1 MAKQNQY
8 TSIESKTGLQG
19 LRHRRSMYIGSTG
32 ILSEN
37 HAPHALTQLSQE
49 ILSNSLD
56 EALEGY
62 GNEINVEVYEDNS
75 MSIQDY
81 GRGIPKGAGKSF
93 DDVIKAATVPHAS
106 GKFDTSGYQTSG
118 IAGMNGIG
126 VKITNAVSKYLEIEA
141 ITHTTKENQ
150 DGTKSHT
157 GGLQHYKIRF
167 NQEEIV
173 EQELIKEFKKS
184 NIEWLSN
191 NQFKDKETNE
201 IHHTGTKITFLP
213 DDGNVSDDKNQK
225 VFGSIV
231 WTNKDLFTR
240 FESSA
245 FLNAGLTI
253 TYKDNRTLVKQ
264 YDEDDNEIGEQS
276 LQKKWYYENGLVDY
290 VHLLSQGQTLLKG
303 MKEPISIS
311 ESIES
316 SDGFEFS
323 LNSAMMFTDDVSTNI
338 VSFANGVPTK
348 DGGPHHDGFMQGTAK
363 AFNDYINDNDEI
375 KKKNKLK
382 GSLNQSDILEGII
395 ASFELKI
402 PAEIAEFD
410 GQTKE
415 KLSTAQA
422 KKVTYD
428 CVREQLTN
436 WLYDNPKQA
445 EVIIKKMIESKS
457 AREAAIK
464 SRQEAKKARQSK
476 NSGKLTLASKLKPA
490 SSRKPSEKEMY
501 ITEGDSAS
509 NIRRDQKTQAIFPIR
524 GKIINSFKTNL
535 NDVLKNKEVSTITAA
550 IGAGIGPAFELDD
563 MQFHKIVLACFTGDT
578 KVKALDG
585 NSYSFKELV
594 DNDVKDLWVYA
605 LNKHGDMVPALAK
618 NIRKT
623 GESKQLV
630 KITLDNG
637 EVIKSTPDHH
647 FMTLD
652 GTYKQAN
659 ELKIDESLMPLYT
672 KINENGYEEYYDKNT
687 SKWIKTYRRVNEFL
701 HDDERQEAFKRL
713 NKEENKYFSQNNN
726 IQTHHIDEN
735 KLNNNPDN
743 LSWLTNREHFI
754 LHGKSGNHFRKY
766 NKSPEKIKKLK
777 KLHENGKYDHT
788 YFGQNGWNGSEE
800 HINAVKK
807 AHKEGKYK
815 NTTFNANGYNF
826 SNKHNEVITQTNKSF
841 KHRQS
846 VARSKILLSI
856 KYLQMNNLPFDEYHY
871 NFYRHINAINYDN
884 ILKWF
889 DSYKQAYDLAKEKE
903 YKEFKHAKDYIVEYD
918 NNKKQKTQIAK
929 VIKKV
934 LDNGE
939 EFNKETYNSTKGS
952 RTINYD
958 NILKWFDSYDNA
970 VEYAKHINHKIVNIE
985 YIDLKENEDVYCMN
999 VDKYHNFLLDS
1010 GIIVKNCDADS
1021 DGAHIRTL
1029 LITLFYKYFRQMI
1042 EEGRLYAVEPPLYKA
1057 TKYIKGQPDIKMYY
1071 SQDEIDKDRK
1081 KLEGYEI
1088 QRYKGLGEMDKEEAY
1103 NAITN
1108 RDTHKLVQVQLG
1120 DAEEAEKAIR
1130 TLMSGDS
1137 DLRKDWIEEY
1147 IDFDKMY
1154 EEQL

>member
-62 GNEINVEVYEDNS
+62 GNEINIEVYEDNS

-201 IHHTGTKITFLP
+201 THHTGTKITFLP
-213 DDGNVSDDKNQK
+213 DDGNVSNDKNQK

-264 YDEDDNEIGEQS
+264 YDEDDNEIGEQP
-276 LQKKWYYENGLVDY
+276 LQKKWYYESGLVDY
-290 VHLLSQGQTLLKG
+290 VYLLSQGQTLLKG

-311 ESIES
+311 ESIKS

-490 SSRKPSEKEMY
+490 SSRTPSEKEMY

-594 DNDVKDLWVYA
+594 DNNVKDLWVYSIDQ
-605 LNKHGDMVPALAK
+605 NGDMKPAKAS

-623 GESKQLV
+623 GHAKKLV
-630 KITLDNG
+630 KMKLDNG
-637 EVIKSTPDHH
+637 KTITS
-647 FMTLD
+647 TLD
-652 GTYKQAN
+652 HMFMDAEGNYIQAQ
-659 ELKIDESLMPLYT
+659 ELRKGQSLMPLHT
-672 KINENGYEEYYDKNT
+672 HINEDGYEEFYDRNKMKYNL
-687 SKWIKTYRRVNEFL
+687 TYRRVAETLNDDLRQQAYNRLKVENEKFSVPSY
-701 HDDERQEAFKRL
+701 HNIIQVHHKNEYKFDNRP
-713 NKEENKYFSQNNN
+713 ENL
-726 IQTHHIDEN
+726 T
-735 KLNNNPDN
+735 
-743 LSWLTNREHFI
+743 WLTAREHWD
-754 LHGKSGNHFRKY
+754 HHSKSGLVFERY
-766 NKSPEKIKKLK
+766 NKSDYKKMRLKQLHNEGQYDDSYFGNNGYNGSEKHINDVKTAHKKGNYK
-777 KLHENGKYDHT
+777 HT
-788 YFGQNGWNGSEE
+788 YFGN
-800 HINAVKK
+800 
-807 AHKEGKYK
+807 
-815 NTTFNANGYNF
+815 NGYNG
-826 SNKHNEVITQTNKSF
+826 SDKNREVAARTNKTK
-841 KHRQS
+841 KHINS
-846 VARSKILLSI
+846 VNKGKILVSI
-856 KYLQMNNLPFDEYHY
+856 KFLQLNNLPFDEYHY
-871 NFYRHINAINYDN
+871 NYYRSHTASVYNN
-884 ILKWF
+884 ILNYF
-889 DSYKQAYDLAKEKE
+889 DSYNDAYQEAKN
-903 YKEFKHAKDYIVEYD
+903 YKYHDFKHAYEYSYAYD
-918 NNKKQKTQIAK
+918 NNQKQRNQIAK
-929 VIKKV
+929 VIKRI
-934 LDNGE
+934 LDDGND
-939 EFNKETYNSTKGS
+939 FDKESYTEYKGK
-952 RTINYD
+952 RTISYD
-958 NILKWFDSYDNA
+958 NILRHFDSYEDA
-970 VEYAKHINHKIVNIE
+970 YEYGKNFNHKIIDIE
-985 YIDLKENEDVYCMN
+985 IINSDEDVYCMN
-999 VDKYHNFLLDS
+999 VDKYHNFLLDA
-1010 GIIVKNCDADS
+1010 GIFVKNCDADS

-1029 LITLFYKYFRQMI
+1029 LITLFYKYFRPMI

-1081 KLEGYEI
+1081 NLEGYEI